1 MGGARKTGTLYIWIC
16 YRAYVHVSERA
27 QKLCASTGIV
37 GHFLPSFL
45 SLVTAPGLNMQ
56 TRLFMRW
63 QALLNRE
70 WFYLSW
76 TEQAVLLIV
85 GILTEEPAWALTS
98 GCHSVQG
105 SILP

>member
-1 MGGARKTGTLYIWIC
+1 
-16 YRAYVHVSERA
+16 
-27 QKLCASTGIV
+27 
-37 GHFLPSFL
+37 
-45 SLVTAPGLNMQ
+45 MQ
-56 TRLFMRW
+56 TRLFMGW

-76 TEQAVLLIV
+76 TEQPVLPIV

-105 SILP
+105 KHTTLVSPDLLRTI

>member
-1 MGGARKTGTLYIWIC
+1 MFMSQRGHKNSVCLHRDSWALSALILESCHSSGIKYADQAFMG
-16 YRAYVHVSERA
+16 
-27 QKLCASTGIV
+27 
-37 GHFLPSFL
+37 
-45 SLVTAPGLNMQ
+45 
-56 TRLFMRW
+56 W

-70 WFYLSW
+70 GFYLSW
-76 TEQAVLLIV
+76 TEQPVLPIV